1 MDAGHAQTTVV
12 GYDGSEAADAAL
24 SCAARRA
31 GPGGRL
37 VVAHAADVPA
47 EYLESPYY
55 EELLEQSRSRAA
67 EVLDG
72 AAGRVNGEV
81 DVETAVLSGPP
92 ARSLVELA
100 QELGATEIGVG
111 SRGLGKLRAAAVGST
126 SHALLQESDRP
137 VLLIP
142 RRALERETRRPATS
156 EPRTIVVGY
165 DGSDGA
171 RAALDYAVEQL
182 SGHPAGR
189 VVATYVYAA
198 PADWLGFPN
207 YQEALDEHQLRG
219 RRLLRELEEEGVA
232 AGELETELVEGP
244 PADALVRVAHAHDAD
259 EIVVGSRGL
268 GRFRAALGS
277 VSHEL
282 LHEADLPLVVV
293 PGRDRE

>member
-1 MDAGHAQTTVV
+1 MNTGQVQTTVV

-24 SCAARRA
+24 SFAAKRA
-31 GPGGRL
+31 APGARL
-37 VVAHAADVPA
+37 VGAHAADVPA
-47 EYLESPYY
+47 EYLESSYF
-55 EELLEQSRSRAA
+55 EELLAQSRNRAA
-67 EVLDG
+67 EVLEG
-72 AAGRVNGEV
+72 AAGRVSGEV

-100 QELGATEIGVG
+100 HELAATEIAVG
-111 SRGLGKLRAAAVGST
+111 SRGFGKLRAAAVGST

-142 RRALERETRRPATS
+142 RRALERETRPPAPG

-171 RAALDYAVEQL
+171 RAAFDYAVARAG
-182 SGHPAGR
+182 GHPAGR
-189 VVATYVYAA
+189 VVATYAYAA

-207 YQEALDEHQLRG
+207 YQDALDEHRLRG
-219 RRLLRELEEEGVA
+219 RRVLDELEEEGVV
-232 AGELETELVEGP
+232 AGEIETELIEGP

-259 EIVVGSRGL
+259 ELVVGSRGL

-277 VSHEL
+277 VSHNL

-293 PGRDRE
+293 PGPDRE